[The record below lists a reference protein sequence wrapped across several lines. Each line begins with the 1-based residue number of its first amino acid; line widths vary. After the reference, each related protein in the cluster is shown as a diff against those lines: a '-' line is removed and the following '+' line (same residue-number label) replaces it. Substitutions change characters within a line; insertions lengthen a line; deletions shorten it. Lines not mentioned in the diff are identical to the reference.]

1 MSMTPEEEHNHLVKK
16 MEQVK
21 QDIEIFRMSGNADKK
36 IETMFMYEEFLQREL
51 KEIEAKLNVNR
62 S

>member
-1 MSMTPEEEHNHLVKK
+1 MAMTPEEEHDHLIKK

-21 QDIEIFRMSGNADKK
+21 QDIEILRTSDNADKK
-36 IETMFMYEEFLQREL
+36 VETMFMYEEFLQREL

>member
-1 MSMTPEEEHNHLVKK
+1 MSPEEERDHLIKK

-21 QDIEIFRMSGNADKK
+21 QDMELFRNQGNADNKL
-36 IETMFMYEEFLQREL
+36 ETMFMYQEFLQREL

>member
-1 MSMTPEEEHNHLVKK
+1 MAMTPEEEHDHLIKK

-21 QDIEIFRMSGNADKK
+21 QDIEILRTSGNADKV
-36 IETMFMYEEFLQREL
+36 ETMFMYEEFLQREL

>member
-1 MSMTPEEEHNHLVKK
+1 
-16 MEQVK
+16 
-21 QDIEIFRMSGNADKK
+21 MSGNADKK

>member
-1 MSMTPEEEHNHLVKK
+1 MSMTPEEEREHLVKK

-21 QDIEIFRMSGNADKK
+21 QDIEIFKMSGNADKK